1 MKEVYKLDFST
12 NSFGEHF
19 KIQGRYIAAKS
30 LHGLGKLLVKV
41 RLDFWSEYLPR

>member
-1 MKEVYKLDFST
+1 MKEVCKLDFSI

-19 KIQGRYIAAKS
+19 KIQGRSKAAKS
-30 LHGLGKLLVKV
+30 INCHGELLVKV